1 MTDSSSTSLLI
12 SNKSLENGHSL
23 SFKNQP
29 YFEQLMRATRAGK
42 RMTLVVGAGVS
53 MDSGLPSWPQLLSAM
68 ADQIKDPIIARI
80 ANDDSSD
87 QLRKAEYIQS
97 LIMGMTS
104 ESPRGML
111 RRALYPDDS
120 DPKPG
125 ELAEAIAR
133 LIAVDPS
140 RFQLLTT
147 NFDNMLEQ
155 ALKGHLTISVNSV
168 ALDNY
173 EGESGDGKSFSVVHL
188 HGMVTRNDKPKPL
201 DPVVLTESEFLRNGD
216 RVKSVLRR
224 AMKSSASV
232 VFVGVSLTDPNLV
245 GPLWEI
251 FHSQDPE
258 VKDTEQSVAKYVF
271 SVVSS
276 PTNTFHVEFPV
287 AAKIMRYRA
296 QYNEQFGARPIL
308 LKSYSQLVQAFSEM
322 GLCAVEPANYVLTPK
337 HGQSI
342 RYGARLNRAIT
353 QAYKAI
359 GAARGQELPRDT
371 ANGSALSEAL
381 HKALYGGNGLVSLI
395 EKVLR
400 EEARIESLGDEKFA
414 LFLWL
419 RRRARGKVSAPYGV
433 MLTGSSAYVHR
444 EEWSFKRP
452 DEISYNSEWMASRCL
467 FMGGLQITN
476 GTNTTDGIPGSS
488 GKQPPTWNGI
498 LARPLILRGFS
509 SPVSSNRDLDGMY
522 DRLVIG
528 SVTLNS
534 TYCMVD
540 DNTKNPDVKLSA
552 LAALKASDRLNE
564 VSEKL
569 NAVVLE
575 QVLYQTTRS

>member
-1 MTDSSSTSLLI
+1 VTDSASTSRLI
-12 SNKSLENGHSL
+12 SKGSLENGHAL
-23 SFKNQP
+23 SFKHQP
-29 YFEQLMRATRAGK
+29 YFKQLMQTIRVKT

-53 MDSGLPSWPQLLSAM
+53 MDSGLPDWTQLLSAM
-68 ADQIKDPIIARI
+68 ADQITDPVIASI
-80 ANDDSSD
+80 AKEDTSD

-97 LIMGMTS
+97 LIMGMTA
-104 ESPRGML
+104 ESPRSIL

-120 DPKPG
+120 DAKPG

-155 ALKGHLTISVNSV
+155 ALERHLEMPVISVGLN
-168 ALDNY
+168 DY
-173 EGESGDGKSFSVVHL
+173 EEGSADGQSSFPVVHL

-201 DPVVLTESEFLRNGD
+201 DPVIVTESEFLRDGY
-216 RVKSVLRR
+216 RVKTALLN
-224 AMKSSASV
+224 AMRTSSSV

-245 GPLWEI
+245 GPLWETS
-251 FHSQDPE
+251 HPHDSGVKQTDLE
-258 VKDTEQSVAKYVF
+258 VPKYVF
-271 SVVSS
+271 SVVSK
-276 PTNTFHVEFPV
+276 PTKTHVDFPV
-287 AAKIMRYRA
+287 AARIMRYRSE
-296 QYNEQFGARPIL
+296 YNERLGARPIL

-322 GLCAVEPANYVLTPK
+322 GLCAVEPANYVQNPS
-337 HGQSI
+337 HGQST
-342 RYGARLNRAIT
+342 RYGARFSRAIT
-353 QAYKAI
+353 QAYQSI
-359 GAARGQELPRDT
+359 GTARGNELPKDGAT
-371 ANGSALSEAL
+371 LSENL
-381 HKALYGGNGLVSLI
+381 HKALYGRKGLVPLI
-395 EKVLR
+395 EKELR
-400 EEARIESLGDEKFA
+400 DEAHIESLGDEKFA

-419 RRRARGKVSAPYGV
+419 RRRATGKVTAPYGV
-433 MLTGSSAYVHR
+433 VLIGSSAYVHR

-452 DEISYNSEWMASRCL
+452 DAISYNSEWMASRCL

-476 GTNTTDGIPGSS
+476 GASILDGVPRSS
-488 GKQPPTWNGI
+488 GKQPPIWNGI

-509 SPVSSNRDLDGMY
+509 SPVSTNQDLDGMY

-540 DNTKNPDVKLSA
+540 DDTKDPNTNLSA
-552 LAALKASDRLNE
+552 LSTLKASDRLNE

-569 NAVVLE
+569 NAVVLD
-575 QVLYQTTRS
+575 QILYPDA